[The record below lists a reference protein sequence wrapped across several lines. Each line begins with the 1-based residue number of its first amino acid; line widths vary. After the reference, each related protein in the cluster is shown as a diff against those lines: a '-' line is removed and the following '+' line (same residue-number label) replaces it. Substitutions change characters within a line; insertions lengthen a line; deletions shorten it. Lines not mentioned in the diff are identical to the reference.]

1 MIFQES
7 DIESYAFHEN
17 GMSGGKPVYS
27 MFRGTSESMIG
38 GGSGSGGA
46 VKRNMVVPIGVIVEQ
61 SASEE
66 CVRSSETGNK
76 WICKKE
82 AGYLGNDMFDKLL
95 GHMEHG
101 YAHAS
106 SKKRKTRKQKQKIVI
121 KNNDII

>member
-1 MIFQES
+1 MIFRES

-38 GGSGSGGA
+38 GGGGA
-46 VKRNMVVPIGVIVEQ
+46 VKRNLVVPIGVIVEQ

-66 CVRSSETGNK
+66 CMRSSETGNK

-82 AGYLGNDMFDKLL
+82 AGYLGNDAFDKFL
-95 GHMEHG
+95 EQINHG
-101 YAHAS
+101 IIPS
-106 SKKRKTRKQKQKIVI
+106 SKKHKTRKQKQNIVI
-121 KNNDII
+121 KK

>member
-1 MIFQES
+1 MMFQES

-27 MFRGTSESMIG
+27 MFRGTSESMFG
-38 GGSGSGGA
+38 GGGGGDGS

-66 CVRSSETGNK
+66 CMRSLETGNK

-82 AGYLGNDMFDKLL
+82 AGYLGNDVFDKFL
-95 GHMEHG
+95 EQINHG
-101 YAHAS
+101 ITP
-106 SKKRKTRKQKQKIVI
+106 SKKHKTRKQKQNILMK
-121 KNNDII
+121 K